1 MDLLSREGTA
11 YSKRVIAPTVDHNQI
26 FVLALANV
34 PTMIT
39 VLIGIL
45 MNSGRFGDLNSRMAS
60 FEGRMSSLEGRMTNL
75 ESKFDTRFDLLLS
88 KVVEIDNRL
97 TRLEAQR
104 H

>member
-1 MDLLSREGTA
+1 MDKNTLLFA
-11 YSKRVIAPTVDHNQI
+11 
-26 FVLALANV
+26 ALANV

-45 MNSGRFGDLNSRMAS
+45 INNARISDLNSRMAS
-60 FEGRMSSLEGRMTNL
+60 M
-75 ESKFDTRFDLLLS
+75 ESRLTGLDTKFDTRFDILLS

-97 TRLEAQR
+97 NRLEAQR